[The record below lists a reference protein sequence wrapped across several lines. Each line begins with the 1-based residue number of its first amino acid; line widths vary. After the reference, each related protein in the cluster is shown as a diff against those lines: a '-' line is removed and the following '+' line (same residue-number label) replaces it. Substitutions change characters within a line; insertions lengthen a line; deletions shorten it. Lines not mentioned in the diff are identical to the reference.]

1 MHQKSSTWWPQ
12 LVHRPRVQKINEWN
26 VKNIT
31 ANLLL
36 APEPQPKS
44 ATARPSSRRDRR
56 WAAHTKHTHSGMC
69 WTQKLDRLDSG
80 IWTIWIWW
88 DDPWKVLEFKFLL
101 EVVDKGRIW
110 RKWSTYQF
118 KYQNPIEQK
127 FVYHLVLQ
135 AVRFLLSVCTLFN
148 THNAGNLFTDV
159 HRKNQVAFG
168 ASGSFCMEGEIAQSC
183 CVPWDFLLEGIWTQ
197 QTNFGILW
205 QAVLRCS
212 YKRHP

>member
-1 MHQKSSTWWPQ
+1 MHQKSSKWKPQ

-26 VKNIT
+26 GKNIT

-44 ATARPSSRRDRR
+44 ASARPSSRRDRR

-135 AVRFLLSVCTLFN
+135 VYIYIMLSVRVSS
-148 THNAGNLFTDV
+148 V
-159 HRKNQVAFG
+159 HVSLY
-168 ASGSFCMEGEIAQSC
+168 ASWSLI
-183 CVPWDFLLEGIWTQ
+183 
-197 QTNFGILW
+197 
-205 QAVLRCS
+205 
-212 YKRHP
+212 